1 MPNLQRRPLAY
12 FADSSRYFEAVAS
25 APNPVFIDSG
35 KPHSD
40 RGRYSI
46 ISADPTTIISIAP
59 RDNTTIGVLL
69 SQAEAAIEQA
79 VAGMHSADDLPFC
92 GGAIGCINYE
102 LGEARDINLSPS
114 AELPLL
120 HVGIYDWA
128 IIVDHHTQCAELV
141 LQPGC
146 QSKIACQL
154 SSSALEHA
162 VNDATFMLTAPFHS
176 HLDWPD
182 YARCFEAIQRYILD
196 GDCYQ
201 INLTRQFS
209 APYSGSP
216 WQAYK
221 RMRKVAA
228 APFSA
233 YLDLGECQL
242 LSLSPERFIEID
254 KGSML
259 TQPIKGTAPRSPDP
273 VTDKANAEALE
284 ASEKNR
290 AENVMIVDLLRN
302 DLGKNSTAGSVQVER
317 LLELQSFN
325 TVHHLVSTIRGTLNP
340 EITALQALL
349 DCFPGGSITGAPKRR
364 AMEIIAELEPN
375 RRSLYC
381 GSVFYLSAS
390 GRLDSSITIRSFVC
404 HNGQIRGW
412 AGGGIVADSEA
423 KMEFVETEEKLGKL
437 MAVLAEPE

>member
-1 MPNLQRRPLAY
+1 
-12 FADSSRYFEAVAS
+12 
-25 APNPVFIDSG
+25 
-35 KPHSD
+35 
-40 RGRYSI
+40 
-46 ISADPTTIISIAP
+46 
-59 RDNTTIGVLL
+59 
-69 SQAEAAIEQA
+69 
-79 VAGMHSADDLPFC
+79 
-92 GGAIGCINYE
+92 
-102 LGEARDINLSPS
+102 
-114 AELPLL
+114 
-120 HVGIYDWA
+120 
-128 IIVDHHTQCAELV
+128 
-141 LQPGC
+141 
-146 QSKIACQL
+146 
-154 SSSALEHA
+154 
-162 VNDATFMLTAPFHS
+162 
-176 HLDWPD
+176 
-182 YARCFEAIQRYILD
+182 
-196 GDCYQ
+196 
-201 INLTRQFS
+201 
-209 APYSGSP
+209 
-216 WQAYK
+216 
-221 RMRKVAA
+221 
-228 APFSA
+228 
-233 YLDLGECQL
+233 
-242 LSLSPERFIEID
+242 
-254 KGSML
+254 ML

-325 TVHHLVSTIRGTLNP
+325 TVHHLVSTIRSTLKP
-340 EITALQALL
+340 EITALRALL

-412 AGGGIVADSEA
+412 AGGGIVADSKA